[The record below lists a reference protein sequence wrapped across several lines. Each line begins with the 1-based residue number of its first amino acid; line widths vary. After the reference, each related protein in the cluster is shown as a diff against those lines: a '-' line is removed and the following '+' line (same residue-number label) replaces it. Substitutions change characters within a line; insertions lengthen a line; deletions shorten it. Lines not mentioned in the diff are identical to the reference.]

1 MNKQSI
7 FNQDAQDDTAGN
19 TMQNPIKIFQVSEL
33 NKLAKMLLEDTFPDI
48 LIEGEIS
55 NFSAPSS
62 GHWYFSLKDK
72 EAQVRCAMFRSK
84 NLTIPFK
91 PKDGLAVLLKT
102 SVSLYP
108 DRGDFQLIVSDMQEQ
123 GHGAL
128 QIQFE
133 KLKEKLKKA
142 GLFDA
147 IHKKALPEICHRVAV
162 ITSPTGAAIR
172 DVLTTLNRR
181 YPLMDILIYPTQV
194 QGKAAA
200 NTIVA
205 AIQQANLDNKA
216 NVILLVRGGGSLEDL
231 WSFNEEIVAQAIHES
246 QLPIVTGVGHETDFT
261 IADFVADH
269 RAATPTAAAEWISPN
284 CLELLLQVER
294 YKKRLAVLAKQLI
307 DMKRERVNSSHKQLL
322 SLHPKKILQNQ
333 LQKVDF
339 LRQTLTQLIGS
350 KLHTYKHQL
359 ANHADRLNTLSP
371 LKTLSRGYSISIDL
385 DKNKTI
391 TRISDTSIGNRLLTR
406 LADGEILSIIE
417 AIK

>member
-1 MNKQSI
+1 ML
-7 FNQDAQDDTAGN
+7 QDS
-19 TMQNPIKIFQVSEL
+19 IKIFQVSEL
-33 NKLAKMLLEDTFPDI
+33 NRLAKMLLENTFPDI

-72 EAQVRCAMFRSK
+72 ESQVRCAMFRSK
-84 NLTIPFK
+84 NLSIPFK
-91 PKDGLAVLLKT
+91 PKDGLSVLLKA

-147 IHKKALPEICHRVAV
+147 VHKKPLPEICHRVAL

-181 YPLMDILIYPTQV
+181 YPLMDVLIYPAQV

-216 NVILLVRGGGSLEDL
+216 EVILLVRGGGSLEDL
-231 WSFNEEIVAQAIHES
+231 WSFNEEIVAHAIHNS
-246 QLPIVTGVGHETDFT
+246 QLPIVTGIGHETDFT

-284 CLELLLQVER
+284 CLELLLQLDR
-294 YKKRLAVLAKQLI
+294 YKKRLETLIKQFIELNRQKAI
-307 DMKRERVNSSHKQLL
+307 SSNKQLL
-322 SLHPKKILQNQ
+322 NLHPKKILQNQ
-333 LQKVDF
+333 LQKIDF
-339 LRQTLTQLIGS
+339 LRQTLVQIIGS
-350 KLHTYKHQL
+350 KLHIYKHQL
-359 ANHADRLNTLSP
+359 ANNADRLNTLSP
-371 LKTLSRGYSISIDL
+371 LKTLSRGYSISMDP

-391 TRISDTSIGNRLLTR
+391 TSISDINVGNRLLTR

-417 AIK
+417 AIST